1 MSITA
6 RMKVAELLELHPESQ
21 EVFDEYGIELDDE
34 SMQLT
39 LMALCKEEAINY
51 WELKSDIALA
61 EGWDGAAPGFSED
74 EDGGSDDDEDEDWE
88 DEDGDDDDGSG
99 VDDEDWDEEEEEED
113 DADGDDGDGGDGDW
127 DD

>member
-6 RMKVAELLELHPESQ
+6 RMKVAELLEQHPESQ
-21 EVFDEYGIELDDE
+21 EVLDNYGIELDDE

-51 WELKSDIALA
+51 WELKSDVALA
-61 EGWDGAAPGFSED
+61 EGWDGAAPSFADDEGGDDEEEE
-74 EDGGSDDDEDEDWE
+74 EDGWDDDDGDGEDDDDVEDEDEDW
-88 DEDGDDDDGSG
+88 
-99 VDDEDWDEEEEEED
+99 DDEDEE
-113 DADGDDGDGGDGDW
+113 DGDW

>member
-6 RMKVAELLELHPESQ
+6 RMKVADLLEQHPESQ
-21 EVFDEYGIELDDE
+21 EVFDNYGIELDDE
-34 SMQLT
+34 SLQLP

-61 EGWDGAAPGFSED
+61 EGWDGAAPSFADDEEGDDEED
-74 EDGGSDDDEDEDWE
+74 EDGWDDEEEDDDG
-88 DEDGDDDDGSG
+88 DGDD
-99 VDDEDWDEEEEEED
+99 VDDEDWDDEEE
-113 DADGDDGDGGDGDW
+113 GDDDGDW